1 MRSRNTE
8 PSPAQK
14 EVPLHA
20 GSPGAGTGPSHDP
33 LSLRLAMRID
43 EVLAPLI
50 PVGSTCAMLDFPT
63 HSNVGD
69 SAIWLGQRAHL
80 ARVDVSV
87 VYVSDLATYSSA
99 ELRRRLPR
107 GLILL
112 SGGGSLGDV
121 WPETQRFREQ
131 VIRDFPEYPIIQLPQ
146 TIHFREASAL
156 DRARR
161 IFEEHPALTL
171 LVRDHASLALAR
183 DAFRVPSVLCPDMTF
198 ALGPLDRATPPR
210 WPIFWLARR
219 DIESR
224 WEASLDSDDDVVRMD
239 WRDGEAQGVHRL
251 TKGLRH
257 RLGRWSRRA
266 PAIARRLAGIHDR
279 VAEDHLRRGCA
290 LLGSGRVV
298 ITDRLHGHILSLL
311 LGIPH
316 VLLDARYGK
325 CRGFYDTWTRE
336 SGLVRFA
343 DSPADALRL
352 ARALVD
358 GGEPVEP

>member
-69 SAIWLGQRAHL
+69 SAIWLGQRVHL

-131 VIRDFPEYPIIQLPQ
+131 VIRDFPS
-146 TIHFREASAL
+146 TRSSSFRK
-156 DRARR
+156 RFTFARR
-161 IFEEHPALTL
+161 P
-171 LVRDHASLALAR
+171 
-183 DAFRVPSVLCPDMTF
+183 PS
-198 ALGPLDRATPPR
+198 
-210 WPIFWLARR
+210 
-219 DIESR
+219 IE
-224 WEASLDSDDDVVRMD
+224 
-239 WRDGEAQGVHRL
+239 RDGSSRSIPPSHSSSGTMRAW
-251 TKGLRH
+251 
-257 RLGRWSRRA
+257 RWS
-266 PAIARRLAGIHDR
+266 
-279 VAEDHLRRGCA
+279 V
-290 LLGSGRVV
+290 
-298 ITDRLHGHILSLL
+298 
-311 LGIPH
+311 
-316 VLLDARYGK
+316 
-325 CRGFYDTWTRE
+325 TR
-336 SGLVRFA
+336 SV
-343 DSPADALRL
+343 SPASC
-352 ARALVD
+352 ART
-358 GGEPVEP
+358 